1 MSLPAIV
8 FSSKRPLPTQITI
21 GYMLK
26 SGAGMSPRLMRVDYH
41 QLHGW
46 QRPESH
52 PVVSYDIVGLVPRT
66 KQCLVRLGLCAVVGG
81 STIEERTADTL
92 DWVGFGFNF
101 RGIEFAR
108 DYPEKKQ
115 YKKQKV
121 CLEKKT
127 VQFNSI
133 WIHYNIWICIF

>member
-115 YKKQKV
+115 YKKQKHQYAPSAS
-121 CLEKKT
+121 KKKE
-127 VQFNSI
+127 I
-133 WIHYNIWICIF
+133 MRRYNV